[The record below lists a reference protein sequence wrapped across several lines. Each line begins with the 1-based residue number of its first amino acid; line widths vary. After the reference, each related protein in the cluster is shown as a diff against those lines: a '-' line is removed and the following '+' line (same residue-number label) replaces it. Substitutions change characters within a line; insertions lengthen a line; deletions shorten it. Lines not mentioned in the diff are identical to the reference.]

1 MRFEFEK
8 NDKGYTLVEL
18 VAVIA
23 IMVVMTGVLTL
34 SLSIIYNEDAKRA
47 VSLIDDELTEA
58 RMLSMSKS
66 GNIVMIVDTDTIAS
80 KNKIIIMRDSSVYKT
95 VNIDK
100 DVLISSQLN
109 GSAFTSAGTD
119 LEITFDKSTGSVSSI
134 NTVTGTA
141 LANKICEIT
150 AVAQKGTKPE
160 AKVSLIVNTGRHYIE
175 KD

>member
-1 MRFEFEK
+1 MILSRERD
-8 NDKGYTLVEL
+8 DKGYTLVEL

-47 VSLIDDELTEA
+47 VSLIDDELSEA

-66 GNIVMIVDTDTIAS
+66 GNIVLIIDTDSVAS
-80 KNKIIIMRDSSVYKT
+80 KNKIVIKRDSDVYKT
-95 VNIDK
+95 VSIDK
-100 DVLISSQLN
+100 DVLISSKLD
-109 GSAFTSAGTD
+109 GSTFTSAGTD
-119 LEITFDKSTGSVSSI
+119 IEITFDKSTGSVSSI
-134 NTVTGTA
+134 NSVTGTS

-160 AKVSLIVNTGRHYIE
+160 ARVSLIVNTGRHYIE